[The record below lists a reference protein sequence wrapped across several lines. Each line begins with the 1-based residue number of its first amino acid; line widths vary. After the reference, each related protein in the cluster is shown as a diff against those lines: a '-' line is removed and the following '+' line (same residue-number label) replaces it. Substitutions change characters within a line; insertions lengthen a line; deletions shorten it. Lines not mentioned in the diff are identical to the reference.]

1 MFAGLTRPP
10 AMPRI
15 RLAMGNAPLHSL
27 PADFSG
33 SVSAGPDGS
42 ASVAVDTTPVGPGTK
57 VPTLGAFASHTA
69 AIKVVAARPTLS
81 QLQQRVAS
89 DYLGMRPNRARHCSP
104 RSERDCDH
112 EREPASDRDFSNH
125 SLLHIIA
132 LNGQRNE
139 PYLTGS

>member
-1 MFAGLTRPP
+1 MRRFTRCW
-10 AMPRI
+10 RT
-15 RLAMGNAPLHSL
+15 LAR
-27 PADFSG
+27 SG
-33 SVSAGPDGS
+33 SAGPDGS

-89 DYLGMRPNRARHCSP
+89 DYLGMRPNRARHYSL

-112 EREPASDRDFSNH
+112 ERKPASDGDFSNH
-125 SLLHIIA
+125 SLLHIIVSSIFSPLMNSVTTRIY
-132 LNGQRNE
+132 LNRE
-139 PYLTGS
+139 RSPRTD